1 MDYNLKITLE
11 SLQTEINA
19 TINVI
24 VPSIVDSS
32 EQMGRNAKNI
42 QRLSTVSSGVETTIL
57 GTTQV
62 MDESV
67 NAVTISAQNSRKITQ
82 DTDKIVEMVTNINT
96 LTSQNARSVEEIA
109 AADHLSRLAENLN
122 NKLNQF
128 QS

>member
-32 EQMGRNAKNI
+32 EHMGRNAKNI
-42 QRLSTVSSGVETTIL
+42 QRLSTVSNGVETTIL

-67 NAVTISAQNSRKITQ
+67 NAVTISAQNSRKIAQ

-128 QS
+128 Q